1 MPSHAYTFKLMFAQ
15 TIQVTKFNSMTHKS
29 ALTQSVRYDEN
40 SGAMMSFYTLY
51 NMHCNAANIETLRL

>member
-40 SGAMMSFYTLY
+40 SGDMMSFYTL
-51 NMHCNAANIETLRL
+51 